1 MKKILFILFILPLF
15 SIAQDDENK
24 TPHEE
29 ISTYEYSEWFR
40 LGTQSLDSL
49 NYGDAISYFSMAI
62 YLEPEQPAPY
72 AYRGDAFQQEEEYLK
87 AIEDYTRL
95 IKLMPDEDIG
105 YLGRAIV
112 YSTLG
117 NHNSAINDLSKAIEK
132 FPNDEGLY
140 VVRGGNYADIN
151 EFDKACAD
159 YNYALKL
166 GNTDS
171 YVIDFVKNN
180 CN

>member
-1 MKKILFILFILPLF
+1 MKKILFTIFIFPLLTN
-15 SIAQDDENK
+15 AQNEENK
-24 TPHEE
+24 TPHEQ
-29 ISTYEYSEWFR
+29 ISSFEYSDWFR

-105 YLGRAIV
+105 YLGRAIA
-112 YSTLG
+112 YRALG
-117 NHNSAINDLSKAIEK
+117 NQNSAINDLSKAIEK

-140 VVRGGNYADIN
+140 VVRGGNYADKK

-159 YNYALKL
+159 FNYAIKL
-166 GNTDS
+166 GATDS
-171 YVIDFVKNN
+171 DVISFIKDN
-180 CN
+180 CK

>member
-1 MKKILFILFILPLF
+1 MKKILFILFILPLL
-15 SIAQDDENK
+15 SSAQNKENK

-29 ISTYEYSEWFR
+29 ISSFEYSDWFR

-49 NYGDAISYFSMAI
+49 NYSDAIGYFSMAI

-72 AYRGDAFQQEEEYLK
+72 AYRGDAFREEEEYLK

-95 IKLMPDEDIG
+95 MKLMSDDYIG
-105 YLGRAIV
+105 YLGRAIA
-112 YSTLG
+112 YRALG
-117 NHNSAINDLSKAIEK
+117 NQNSAINDLSKAIEK

-140 VVRGGNYADIN
+140 VVRGGNYADIR

-159 YNYALKL
+159 FNYAIKL
-166 GNTDS
+166 GATDLD
-171 YVIDFVKNN
+171 VINFIEDN
-180 CN
+180 CQ